1 MKLVPT
7 PSLVHSRNSL
17 LNPLSLLNTSR
28 LFRNFIFL
36 FSLLG
41 LGSLAWGERYETV
54 IVSTEDTARMTNTEA
69 KNYLKSNTCLSGKSL
84 ILQEGEIAYVFDSGA
99 QTRPNSSSDF
109 NTGIKNA
116 HVSAIFINKE
126 SLESNNSISN
136 WNPNTT
142 TWLEGSSTIGN
153 LSSSK
158 AIIGP
163 ATVKVFLKPWSSRI
177 AKNKSGGAFD
187 ANQIIG
193 ESWWEGTVHST
204 NGYFSYYPS
213 DWDFKASEG
222 YVTFRVLGAQEAPS
236 KKFATVIP
244 ENASTN
250 VRVILEQST
259 DLINWT
265 TAAPGVFPPSTAK
278 RFFRV
283 RSEEE

>member
-7 PSLVHSRNSL
+7 PSLFHSRNSL

-193 ESWWEGTVHST
+193 ESWW
-204 NGYFSYYPS
+204 
-213 DWDFKASEG
+213 DFKASEG